1 LSRQN
6 LDMTGNK
13 DRAADHNEKL
23 FTRSRLFFII
33 FSAILIVFVVYYF
46 PEIRKEIRMLKK
58 VNVYWL
64 IAAIVSQFLTY
75 FFTAVI
81 YRFLLAAHKIK
92 QAPGLW
98 DLLKASLISLFFSQT
113 VPSAGV
119 SGNTFI
125 FNFLSKSKIK
135 VTQIISVILAE
146 LLIFYAAMEAIIIIL
161 LLVCL
166 FFFKVRRIISLTLAI
181 GLGVYLVFAT
191 FTAFAGRK
199 KFIDLIFKKIQK
211 VKFIK
216 KIFEKITQKIEQ
228 QGISKKE
235 VNVLTLLEENKGQ
248 TIKVFLFHLLV
259 VAADAF
265 TLYALF
271 SGLGIPVS
279 PFVVLLGLIS
289 TRIIS
294 LIPFLP
300 GSLILYESSMTFFFT
315 TLALPLGAAAI
326 VTLIYRLLSFWFPI
340 PVGLFFYK
348 QWQQKTS
355 DG

>member
-1 LSRQN
+1 MS
-6 LDMTGNK
+6 GNK
-13 DRAADHNEKL
+13 DKSSDHNEKL
-23 FTRSRLFFII
+23 FNRSRLFFII
-33 FSAILIVFVVYYF
+33 FSALLIVFVVYYF

-58 VNVYWL
+58 VNIFWL
-64 IAAIVSQFLTY
+64 IAAIISQFFTY

-81 YRFLLAAHKIK
+81 YRFLLATHKLK
-92 QAPGLW
+92 PAPGLW
-98 DLLKASLISLFFSQT
+98 DLLKASLISLFFNQT
-113 VPSAGV
+113 MPSAGV

-125 FNFLSKSKIK
+125 FNFLSKLNIK

-166 FFFKVRRIISLTLAI
+166 FFFKVRRFIAVTLVI
-181 GLGVYLVFAT
+181 GLVVYLVFAI
-191 FTAFAGRK
+191 FTALAGRK
-199 KFIDLIFKKIQK
+199 KSIDVLFKKIQK

-216 KIFEKITQKIEQ
+216 KIFEKLSEKIEQ
-228 QGISKKE
+228 QGISKTE
-235 VNVLTLLEENKGQ
+235 VNVLTLIEKNKAQ
-248 TIKVFLFHLLV
+248 ALKAFLFQLLV

-271 SGLGIPVS
+271 NGLGIPVS

-300 GSLILYESSMTFFFT
+300 GSLILYESSMTFFFKS
-315 TLALPLGAAAI
+315 LAVPFGAAAI
-326 VTLIYRLLSFWFPI
+326 VTLVYRLLSFWFPI
-340 PVGLFFYK
+340 PVGLFLYRR
-348 QWQQKTS
+348 WQQKNAEE
-355 DG
+355 

>member
-1 LSRQN
+1 MS
-6 LDMTGNK
+6 GNK
-13 DRAADHNEKL
+13 DKPADNNEKL
-23 FTRSRLFFII
+23 FSRSRLFFII
-33 FSAILIVFVVYYF
+33 FSALLIVFVVYYF

-58 VNVYWL
+58 VNIYWL
-64 IAAIVSQFLTY
+64 IAAIVSQFFTY

-98 DLLKASLISLFFSQT
+98 DLLKASLVSLFFSQT

-146 LLIFYAAMEAIIIIL
+146 LLTFYAAMQVIIITL

-166 FFFKVRRIISLTLAI
+166 FLFKVRHIIVVTLAI
-181 GLGVYLVFAT
+181 GFAVYLVFAASI
-191 FTAFAGRK
+191 AFAGRK

-216 KIFEKITQKIEQ
+216 KIFEKLTQKIEQ
-228 QGISKKE
+228 QGISNE
-235 VNVLTLLEENKGQ
+235 DVNVLALLEKNKGQ
-248 TIKVFLFHLLV
+248 AMKVFLFHLLV
-259 VAADAF
+259 ITADAF

-289 TRIIS
+289 TRIVS

-315 TLALPLGAAAI
+315 TFALPFGAAAI

-340 PVGLFFYK
+340 PVGLFLYK
-348 QWQQKTS
+348 EWQQKTS
-355 DG
+355 DN

>member
-1 LSRQN
+1 
-6 LDMTGNK
+6 
-13 DRAADHNEKL
+13 
-23 FTRSRLFFII
+23 
-33 FSAILIVFVVYYF
+33 
-46 PEIRKEIRMLKK
+46 
-58 VNVYWL
+58 
-64 IAAIVSQFLTY
+64 
-75 FFTAVI
+75 
-81 YRFLLAAHKIK
+81 
-92 QAPGLW
+92 
-98 DLLKASLISLFFSQT
+98 

-146 LLIFYAAMEAIIIIL
+146 LLTFYAAMQVIIITL

-166 FFFKVRRIISLTLAI
+166 FLFKVRHIIVVTLAI
-181 GLGVYLVFAT
+181 GFAVYLVFAASI
-191 FTAFAGRK
+191 AFAGRK

-216 KIFEKITQKIEQ
+216 KIFEKLTQKLEQ
-228 QGISKKE
+228 QGISNE
-235 VNVLTLLEENKGQ
+235 DVNVLALLEKNKGQ
-248 TIKVFLFHLLV
+248 AMKVFLFHLLV
-259 VAADAF
+259 ITADAF

-289 TRIIS
+289 TRIVS

-315 TLALPLGAAAI
+315 TFALPFGAAAI

-340 PVGLFFYK
+340 PVGLFLYK
-348 QWQQKTS
+348 EWQQKTS
-355 DG
+355 DN